1 MSETRYVTAKQLAT
15 QIGASI
21 DKVYEMAQTGEI
33 PVAFRV
39 GPRLRFDPDAVVA
52 ALQKRQEGE

>member
-1 MSETRYVTAKQLAT
+1 MTAQQVAVE
-15 QIGASI
+15 IGASI

-39 GPRLRFDPDAVVA
+39 GPRYRFDLDAVVA
-52 ALQKRQEGE
+52 AMAAREKAGQT

>member
-1 MSETRYVTAKQLAT
+1 MGYLTAPELANA
-15 QIGASI
+15 INASI

-39 GPRLRFDPDAVVA
+39 GARYRFDLEAVVA
-52 ALQKRQEGE
+52 AMAARETRKDQA